1 MSIKNFEINW
11 EEDDTALSNV
21 APLSQEF
28 ASLLA
33 SDVPTS
39 DSFSRGELVKGVIA
53 STGSGDLVVDL
64 GGKTSAILLR
74 DSLDDST
81 PFSLGQEVSAYVVG
95 FTDGSILLSK
105 TMTSKMKGSEAL
117 EQAYTSKLS
126 VKGKVLKA
134 NKGGFEIQIGSK
146 VAFCPISQIDSK
158 FVSQTEDY
166 VGKEFEFLITQYSPR
181 NIVVSRQALLRL
193 REKELIPALVE
204 QIKTDPFVNGVVTD
218 LKDFGAIVDLGGPQ
232 GMIHISEM
240 AFGRLNHPSEAVKV
254 GDKVR
259 VKVLAIE
266 EGDKPR
272 ISLSLKQAGTDPWT
286 EVETHL
292 KPDES
297 YPGKVTRL
305 ADFGAFVEI
314 LPGLEG
320 LIHISEMS
328 WKRVSHPKEILSV
341 GSEITVRVTSIDG
354 ANRRLSLTLKDA
366 ESDPWRDAAN
376 LYKVGSTHEG
386 KVQSL
391 KSNGAFIE
399 LGEALVGFIPLSQ
412 LKAAYGESYRK
423 HASPPRGLQVEVSFL
438 DVDSRK
444 IALKIPGVGESES
457 SDADYKDYISME
469 KAKPEVI
476 KATGSFGDLLKQAS
490 VKKGK

>member
-11 EEDDTALSNV
+11 EEDDTTLSNV

-158 FVSQTEDY
+158 FV
-166 VGKEFEFLITQYSPR
+166 
-181 NIVVSRQALLRL
+181 
-193 REKELIPALVE
+193 
-204 QIKTDPFVNGVVTD
+204 
-218 LKDFGAIVDLGGPQ
+218 
-232 GMIHISEM
+232 
-240 AFGRLNHPSEAVKV
+240 
-254 GDKVR
+254 
-259 VKVLAIE
+259 
-266 EGDKPR
+266 
-272 ISLSLKQAGTDPWT
+272 
-286 EVETHL
+286 
-292 KPDES
+292 
-297 YPGKVTRL
+297 
-305 ADFGAFVEI
+305 
-314 LPGLEG
+314 
-320 LIHISEMS
+320 
-328 WKRVSHPKEILSV
+328 
-341 GSEITVRVTSIDG
+341 
-354 ANRRLSLTLKDA
+354 
-366 ESDPWRDAAN
+366 
-376 LYKVGSTHEG
+376 
-386 KVQSL
+386 
-391 KSNGAFIE
+391 
-399 LGEALVGFIPLSQ
+399 
-412 LKAAYGESYRK
+412 
-423 HASPPRGLQVEVSFL
+423 
-438 DVDSRK
+438 
-444 IALKIPGVGESES
+444 
-457 SDADYKDYISME
+457 
-469 KAKPEVI
+469 
-476 KATGSFGDLLKQAS
+476 
-490 VKKGK
+490 